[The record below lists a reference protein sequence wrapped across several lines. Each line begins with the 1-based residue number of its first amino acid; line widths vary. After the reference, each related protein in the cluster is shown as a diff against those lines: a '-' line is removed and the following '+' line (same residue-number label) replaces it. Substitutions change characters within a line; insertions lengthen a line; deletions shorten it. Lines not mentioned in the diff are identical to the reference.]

1 MTQPK
6 PIARDSGGRIWV
18 EDSHGRR
25 PFMRGIMIHSL
36 MGRGASFDTAF
47 QAASQI
53 RDKLRGSDRIGRDEL
68 AALVAEQFPE
78 ALEDKPLAVGPEI
91 QVTGGREPSP
101 FSKGVLSASLLAS
114 AIEPEQAHEVG
125 REIEAAL
132 VARGEPFVER
142 AELRA
147 LAAETLERRLGPRV
161 AGRYRAW
168 REFLDSERPLILL
181 LAGTAGVGK
190 SSLAQAVAHRLGI
203 AGVTSTDAI
212 RQVMRIMLGPELV
225 PAIHASSYDAHK
237 VVVVSDQAEDPVIDA
252 FRAQAATVSVGA
264 RAMIERAIEE
274 NSNLILDGV
283 AVLPDLIDPA
293 QYADRAHVVFLVVAT
308 LEEKAFS
315 GRFEKRARGAGD
327 RPPHRY
333 LGNLSA
339 ILRIQDHILELAEQ
353 YDVPIVDNS
362 DFDASVRSIL
372 RHVTETLR
380 KQSRAEGA

>member
-1 MTQPK
+1 
-6 PIARDSGGRIWV
+6 
-18 EDSHGRR
+18 
-25 PFMRGIMIHSL
+25 MRGIMIHSL
-36 MGRGASFDTAF
+36 MSRGADFDDAYRV
-47 QAASQI
+47 ASQI
-53 RDKLRGSDRIGRDEL
+53 RDQLRGTERIGRDEL
-68 AALVAEQFPE
+68 AALIEDHFPGS
-78 ALEDKPLAVGPEI
+78 LEERPLAIAPEI
-91 QVTGGREPSP
+91 QVTGGREPTP
-101 FSKGVLSASLLAS
+101 FSKGVLSGSLLAA
-114 AIEPEQAHEVG
+114 AIEPEQAHDVG

-142 AELRA
+142 AEIRA
-147 LAAETLERRLGPRV
+147 LAAETLSRRLGARV
-161 AGRYRAW
+161 AGRYLAW
-168 REFLDSERPLILL
+168 RSFLDSERPLILL

-237 VVVVSDQAEDPVIDA
+237 VVVRSEQADDPVIDA

-274 NSNLILDGV
+274 GTNLILDGV
-283 AVLPDLIDPA
+283 AVLPDLIDVS
-293 QYADRAHVVFLVVAT
+293 QYGDRAHVVFLTVAT

-315 GRFEKRARGAGD
+315 KRFETRARDAAA

-333 LGNLSA
+333 LGNLAA

-353 YDVPIVDNS
+353 QDVPIVDNV

-372 RHVTETLR
+372 RHVTESLR
-380 KQSRAEGA
+380 KQVGS

>member
-1 MTQPK
+1 E
-6 PIARDSGGRIWV
+6 RLLSG
-18 EDSHGRR
+18 
-25 PFMRGIMIHSL
+25 P
-36 MGRGASFDTAF
+36 
-47 QAASQI
+47 
-53 RDKLRGSDRIGRDEL
+53 
-68 AALVAEQFPE
+68 
-78 ALEDKPLAVGPEI
+78 PEI
-91 QVTGGREPSP
+91 QVTGGREPQP

-125 REIEAAL
+125 REIEAEL
-132 VARGEPFVER
+132 LARGDPFVER
-142 AELRA
+142 AELRS
-147 LAAETLERRLGPRV
+147 LAAETLERRLGARV
-161 AGRYRAW
+161 TGRYRAW

-181 LAGTAGVGK
+181 LAGAAGVGK

-225 PAIHASSYDAHK
+225 PAIHASSYDAHE
-237 VVVVSDQAEDPVIDA
+237 VVVRSEQAEDPVIDA

-274 NSNLILDGV
+274 NTNLILDGV
-283 AVLPDLIDPA
+283 AVLPGLIDVA
-293 QYADRAHVVFLVVAT
+293 QYTDRAHVVFLVVAT

-315 GRFEKRARGAGD
+315 KRFEKRARGASA

-339 ILRIQDHILELAEQ
+339 ILRIQDYILELAEQ
-353 YDVPIVDNS
+353 HDVPIVDNV
-362 DFDASVRSIL
+362 DFDDSVRSIL

-380 KQSRAEGA
+380 KQAPAEGT

>member
-1 MTQPK
+1 
-6 PIARDSGGRIWV
+6 
-18 EDSHGRR
+18 
-25 PFMRGIMIHSL
+25 MRGIMIHSL
-36 MGRGASFDTAF
+36 MSRGASFDAAF

-53 RDKLRGSDRIGRDEL
+53 RDKLLGREQIGRTEL
-68 AALVAEQFPE
+68 AALVDEHFPDT
-78 ALEDKPLAVGPEI
+78 LEERPLVIGPEI
-91 QVTGGREPSP
+91 QVTGGREPTP
-101 FSKGVLSASLLAS
+101 FSKGVLSASLLAA

-132 VARGEPFVER
+132 VARGDPFVER
-142 AELRA
+142 AELRT
-147 LAAETLERRLGPRV
+147 LAAEALERRLGERV

-168 REFLDSERPLILL
+168 REFLDADRPLILL
-181 LAGTAGVGK
+181 LAGAAGVGK

-237 VVVVSDQAEDPVIDA
+237 VVARSEQAEDPVIDA

-274 NSNLILDGV
+274 NTNLILDGV
-283 AVLPDLIDPA
+283 AVLPGLIDAA
-293 QYADRAHVVFLVVAT
+293 QYADRAYVVFLVVAT
-308 LEEKAFS
+308 LEEKSFIK
-315 GRFEKRARGAGD
+315 RFEKRARGASG

-333 LGNLSA
+333 LENLSA
-339 ILRIQDHILELAEQ
+339 ILRIQDHILELAEM
-353 YDVPIVDNS
+353 YDVPIVDNV

-372 RHVTETLR
+372 RQVTETLR
-380 KQSRAEGA
+380 KHGQAEGS